1 MQQQQQQQL
10 LLGEASRRLG
20 TGLKREI
27 IEVFFVSL
35 AEALAATGRYCKDST
50 SIHLHCAA
58 LPSPPH
64 YSQLFPF
71 AYLPVSCFSTR
82 GGRDFVNYFLFMVSF
97 LRVKS

>member
-1 MQQQQQQQL
+1 MLKWWVTHASSL
-10 LLGEASRRLG
+10 L
-20 TGLKREI
+20 
-27 IEVFFVSL
+27 SL
-35 AEALAATGRYCKDST
+35 RWQIDVRALAATGRYCKDST

-97 LRVKS
+97 LRFKS